1 MNKGASMQISTLNNK
16 TTRAQKL
23 GAYFLLINAFF
34 IVLGIILGIEENS
47 QLPKTITASIIDIA
61 IGISIIMN
69 KDKWILYAKI
79 RVIGG
84 LIVYSVIAIA
94 SKDYWTLF
102 VQVLLSISMLL
113 VLLGNAGKV
122 RKILSIILFSFIIL
136 LYTIGTFSLY
146 SGDSL
151 IDGFRL
157 TKEYT
162 LIDIDDNDMFKLPSL
177 PQKWKMRSK
186 DSYSDENQYV
196 DLWLVDPFKD
206 SHIMIIYESF
216 DYMHGIEHQTLI
228 ENILNNAKAVGEID
242 VLNEDRDIYNLTTK
256 KEEVRNGI
264 NC

>member
-1 MNKGASMQISTLNNK
+1 
-16 TTRAQKL
+16 
-23 GAYFLLINAFF
+23 
-34 IVLGIILGIEENS
+34 
-47 QLPKTITASIIDIA
+47 
-61 IGISIIMN
+61 
-69 KDKWILYAKI
+69 
-79 RVIGG
+79 
-84 LIVYSVIAIA
+84 
-94 SKDYWTLF
+94 
-102 VQVLLSISMLL
+102 MLL

-242 VLNEDRDIYNLTTK
+242 VLNEDRDIYNGFDRTK
-256 KEEVRNGI
+256 MQVSSILDGIPFAYYYSIMSDDTDIIQIICFTYEEKYKFSENEFGKFVNEFYSRPITGNT
-264 NC
+264 NRS